1 MKKIIIS
8 AIASAAMLWSISAY
22 ADEFTA
28 VCNYQA
34 GTIEVTLKTDAPKN
48 DTLLFYLADAD
59 ADVTR
64 ITPENFAASIL
75 DVREAAGQNGVYS
88 LSIPF
93 PQGKGKKYQL
103 VYENYT
109 AVDDIGGIDLSE
121 RQIVKYIATAEETQ
135 KALSEINQA
144 SADTI
149 LEVLNQ
155 NQVILETRQFDPAKD
170 QSVAVILIANR
181 PAQGFS
187 NFDEL
192 SAGIEKA
199 NAAAILKNAKA
210 EEMTDAL
217 QKYGSVFGIVLNED
231 YNAATEKDGKTVYT
245 FRDAI
250 NQVLS
255 TEFQKLSEDSSL
267 YQKIGEVYKEK
278 LALTVLNNSTR
289 DTINRVLHT
298 YNDLFKLDLDGKY
311 AALGSEA
318 QLNFCKA
325 LERKNFQSVK
335 DVQTAF
341 SQKLSSLSNNTESG
355 GGSSSGGG
363 GKQSSVTYV
372 PTTKPDQNPDQK
384 PETKDQFNDLAGSEW
399 AKEAIEELSKKDIL
413 SGYDDGSFRPNNTI
427 TRNEFITMLMRAF
440 EKTDDS
446 AEYPFTDG
454 DAGAWYAK
462 YIASAHKIGVL
473 SGYEDGRFGD
483 GENITRQDMAVM
495 IYRLAG
501 MDKQETETLFADDDQ
516 ILDYAKDAVY
526 TLAAK
531 GIISGMGENRFEP
544 QAFAT
549 RAQAARI
556 LHLILGGA
564 GN

>member
-8 AIASAAMLWSISAY
+8 VIASAAMFWNIGAY

-34 GTIEVTLKTDAPKN
+34 GTIDVTLKTDTAKN
-48 DTLLFYLADAD
+48 DTLLFYLADAE
-59 ADVTR
+59 ADVKN
-64 ITPENFAASIL
+64 ITPKNFAASVF
-75 DVREAAGQNGVYS
+75 DVREAAGVNGAYS
-88 LSIPF
+88 LRIPF
-93 PQGKGKKYQL
+93 PQDRGKKYQV
-103 VYENYT
+103 VYENY
-109 AVDDIGGIDLSE
+109 AAADDAGGIDLLE
-121 RQIVKYIATAEETQ
+121 RQLVKYIATAEETQ

-144 SADTI
+144 SVDTI

-155 NQVILETRQFDPAKD
+155 NQVILETRQFDPKKD
-170 QSVAVILIANR
+170 RSVAIILIANR

-187 NFDEL
+187 EFDEL
-192 SAGIEKA
+192 SDGIEKA
-199 NAAAILKNAKA
+199 NAASILKNAKA

-217 QKYGSVFGIVLNED
+217 QKYGSVFGIILNDD
-231 YNAATEKDGKTVYT
+231 YNAAIEKDGKKVYI

-255 TEFQKLSEDSSL
+255 AEFQKLSENSSL
-267 YQKIGEVYKEK
+267 YQKIGEVYREK

-289 DTINRVLHT
+289 DTINRVLHN

-311 AALGSEA
+311 ASLGSEE

-335 DVQTAF
+335 EVQTAF

-372 PTTKPDQNPDQK
+372 PTTKPDQGSDQK
-384 PETKDQFNDLAGSEW
+384 PETKDLFNDLAGSEW
-399 AKEAIEELSKKDIL
+399 AKEAIVDLSEKGIL

-495 IYRLAG
+495 IYRLAN
-501 MDKQETETLFADDDQ
+501 MEQQTTENPFADNDQ
-516 ILDYAKDAVY
+516 ISDYAKDAVY
-526 TLAAK
+526 TLSAK
-531 GIISGMGENRFEP
+531 GIISGMGDNCFEP
-544 QAFAT
+544 KAFAT

-564 GN
+564 GK